1 MKRFAITF
9 AAILIGLAVVLAFMF
24 GNPDGPDT
32 ATEPTA
38 DANTEVAGNGV
49 ADDGEADDEADPA
62 DAAPDPDD
70 AEPDTPPAG
79 DGGEAPAPEADP
91 GAAETPDAPDA
102 QEDPQD
108 ETPQYRAR
116 FADAADG
123 AGDPITIGGLD
134 TPDSESPYQLRAT
147 LSPYRA
153 GLLEVRLSEYYEH
166 VGEEEHYTLLTP
178 LDLDVENAPDVGSY
192 AARAIIIDGE
202 RLDLYRKDD
211 QGHWVGGWEVSA
223 QSANSV
229 TFTLTIESGPADAPT
244 PVAQITRV
252 YHLDEGSY
260 SIQLDQSV
268 TNLTDGELTLQWEQL
283 AQGDMTWDRGD
294 YLRGRSRQY
303 VLGYFN
309 LDHDPG
315 RFSISTED
323 GYIFRDA
330 LIKDLTRE
338 KKPWLTVWPNPDI
351 DVQPA
356 ELAWLGS
363 VNRYF
368 TVVTSAHID
377 PAATESADVRGL
389 EAVYPEIG
397 VRLSPGV
404 SADTDIDPNDRVLM
418 FTLRSQEIKL
428 AAGATTV
435 PGDLGLDV
443 FAGPRDSAVFADTP
457 YEAMRFKN
465 LIRYSLGGP
474 CGICTFKW
482 LADGLMGLLKMFHW
496 ALHDWGVAIILLVL
510 IVRLCLHPITKR
522 GQTNMMKMSKQ
533 IAAIQP
539 DIAKLKKKYADN
551 PQKVQQEQMKLF
563 REKGINPAAGALGC
577 MPMLLQM
584 PIWVALYAMLYY
596 AIELRHEAAFYG
608 LFQVFGD
615 WNFLADLSRSDHFIT
630 FFDEPKTINLI
641 FIRLDYSGLNI
652 LPLLMA
658 VTFYFNMKFTTPPPA
673 NEQQAQQQKIMRI
686 MPFLMPI
693 MLYSAPSGLTLYICA
708 STGAGIID
716 SYIVRK
722 HVKELE
728 AAGKLFEK
736 KERKPGGIMHR
747 LQMAAEQAQ
756 QAQQQ
761 KAQGGGKDDKNRGP
775 QNFKKRK
782 R

>member
-1 MKRFAITF
+1 MKRFAITL
-9 AAILIGLAVVLAFMF
+9 AAILVGLAVVMSFMF
-24 GNPDGPDT
+24 GRPEEPNESTEPAPDAEVADNGAAPSPDDPQPAPPEGDNDTEAQTPETDGGDGGTPDT
-32 ATEPTA
+32 
-38 DANTEVAGNGV
+38 
-49 ADDGEADDEADPA
+49 PA
-62 DAAPDPDD
+62 
-70 AEPDTPPAG
+70 TPPAG
-79 DGGEAPAPEADP
+79 DGGEETTAEA
-91 GAAETPDAPDA
+91 EA
-102 QEDPQD
+102 QVEDPL
-108 ETPQYRAR
+108 YRAR
-116 FADAADG
+116 FVDSSDG
-123 AGDPITIGGLD
+123 AGDPIIIGGLD
-134 TPDSESPYQLRAT
+134 TPDTESPYQLLAT

-153 GLLEVRLSEYYEH
+153 GLLEVRLSNYYEH
-166 VGEEEHYTLLTP
+166 VGGEEHYTLLTP
-178 LDLDVENAPDVGSY
+178 LDLDVENAPEVGSY
-192 AARAIIIDGE
+192 AARYIYLDGE
-202 RLDLYRKDD
+202 RIPLYREDAE
-211 QGHWVGGWEVSA
+211 GNWIGGWEVRE
-223 QSANSV
+223 QSDSSV
-229 TFTLTIESGPADAPT
+229 TFSLTIERGPEDAAT
-244 PVAQITRV
+244 PVVEITRV

-268 TNLTDGELTLQWEQL
+268 TNLTDSDITVQWEQL

-338 KKPWLTVWPNPDI
+338 KKPWLTVWPNTDI

-377 PAATESADVRGL
+377 PEASESADVRGL

-404 SADTDIDPNDRVLM
+404 ASNEDIDPNDRVVM

-428 AAGATTV
+428 AAGATTA

-443 FAGPRDSAVFADTP
+443 FAGPRDSAVFANTP
-457 YEAMRFKN
+457 YEAMKFKN

-482 LADGLMGLLKMFHW
+482 LADGLMALLKFFHW
-496 ALHDWGVAIILLVL
+496 ALSDWGVAIILLVL

-533 IAAIQP
+533 MAAIQP

-630 FFDEPKTINLI
+630 FFNEPKTINLI
-641 FIRLDYSGLNI
+641 FIRFDYSGLNV

-728 AAGKLFEK
+728 ASGKLFEK
-736 KERKPGGIMHR
+736 KQRKPGGIMHK

-761 KAQGGGKDDKNRGP
+761 KAEGGKGEQNRGP